1 MEKYFDTLLNCPLFK
16 GVQENQL
23 KSMIKCLNGKII
35 NVKKNETIF
44 LEGDLAQ
51 NFGIVLMGKVKII
64 RDDFYGNRSVLT
76 VLKESEMFAEVFSFA
91 GLNSFPVSVVAD
103 KYSKIML
110 LNSNKVM
117 TMCLASCNYHNLII
131 KNLLKE
137 MAQKTLSLNK
147 KIRYMSEKTTKNKL
161 MLYLLDQAKQN
172 NSCEFTIPFDRQ
184 ALADYLGVERS
195 AMSAEIGKLK
205 KLGIIDTKGSW
216 FNVKKI
222 DEDI

>member
-103 KYSKIML
+103 KDSKIML

>member
-1 MEKYFDTLLNCPLFK
+1 MDKYFDILLKCPLFK
-16 GVQENQL
+16 GVEKNQL
-23 KSMIKCLNGKII
+23 KSMIKCLKGKII
-35 NVKKNETIF
+35 TVKKNENIF
-44 LEGDLAQ
+44 FEGELTQ
-51 NFGIVLMGKVKII
+51 NFGIVLIGKIKII
-64 RDDFYGNRSVLT
+64 RDDYYGNRSVLT
-76 VLKESEMFAEVFSFA
+76 ILKESEMFAEVFAFA
-91 GLNSFPVSVVAD
+91 GLNTFPVSAVAD
-103 KYSKIML
+103 KDSEIML
-110 LNSNKVM
+110 LNTDKVM
-117 TMCLASCNYHNLII
+117 TMCSASCHYHNLVI

>member
-1 MEKYFDTLLNCPLFK
+1 MDKYFDILLKCPLFK

-103 KYSKIML
+103 KDSKIML

-117 TMCLASCNYHNLII
+117 TMCSASCNYHNLII

-205 KLGIIDTKGSW
+205 KSGLIDTKGSW
-216 FNVKKI
+216 FCVKRI

>member
-1 MEKYFDTLLNCPLFK
+1 MEKYFDILLKCPLFK

-76 VLKESEMFAEVFSFA
+76 VLKESEMFAEVFAFA
-91 GLNSFPVSVVAD
+91 GLNTFPVSAVAD
-103 KYSKIML
+103 KDSEIML
-110 LNSNKVM
+110 LNTDKVM
-117 TMCLASCNYHNLII
+117 TMCSASCHYHNLVI

-205 KLGIIDTKGSW
+205 KSGLIDTKGSW
-216 FNVKKI
+216 FCVKRI

>member
-1 MEKYFDTLLNCPLFK
+1 MEKYFDILLKCPLFK
-16 GVQENQL
+16 GVEKNQL

-91 GLNSFPVSVVAD
+91 GLNSFPVSAVAD
-103 KYSKIML
+103 KDSEIML
-110 LNSNKVM
+110 LNTDKVM
-117 TMCLASCNYHNLII
+117 TMCSASCHYHNLVI

-147 KIRYMSEKTTKNKL
+147 KIRYMSEKTTKDKL
-161 MLYLLDQAKQN
+161 MSYLSDQAKQN
-172 NSCEFTIPFDRQ
+172 NNAEFIIPFNRQ

-205 KLGIIDTKGSW
+205 KSGLIDTKGSW
-216 FNVKKI
+216 FCVKRI

>member
-1 MEKYFDTLLNCPLFK
+1 MDKYFDILLKCPLFK
-16 GVQENQL
+16 GVEKNQL
-23 KSMIKCLNGKII
+23 KSMIKCLKGKII
-35 NVKKNETIF
+35 TVKKNENIF
-44 LEGDLAQ
+44 FEGDLAQ

-64 RDDFYGNRSVLT
+64 RDDYYGNRSVLT
-76 VLKESEMFAEVFSFA
+76 ILKESEMFAEVFSFA

-103 KYSKIML
+103 KDSKIML

-117 TMCLASCNYHNLII
+117 TMCSASCHYHNLVI

-216 FNVKKI
+216 FSVKRI

>member
-1 MEKYFDTLLNCPLFK
+1 MDKYFDILLKCPLFK
-16 GVQENQL
+16 GVEKNQL
-23 KSMIKCLNGKII
+23 KSMIKCLKGKII
-35 NVKKNETIF
+35 TVKKNENIF
-44 LEGDLAQ
+44 FEGELTQ
-51 NFGIVLMGKVKII
+51 NFGIVLIGKIKII
-64 RDDFYGNRSVLT
+64 RDDYYGNRSVLT
-76 VLKESEMFAEVFSFA
+76 ILKESEMFAEVFAFA
-91 GLNSFPVSVVAD
+91 GLNTFPVSAVAD
-103 KYSKIML
+103 KDSEIML
-110 LNSNKVM
+110 LNTDKVM
-117 TMCLASCNYHNLII
+117 TMCSASCHYHNLVI

-205 KLGIIDTKGSW
+205 KSGLIDTKGSW
-216 FNVKKI
+216 FCVKRI